1 MRSVV
6 NLVKVP
12 QWRPTEP
19 ELSMM
24 SAISLAPQS
33 ADIGMRVGALVGAT
47 GALVRYKLPV
57 KRRVGALVTT
67 GFTGF
72 TGLVTVVHTAVTMLV
87 TELFRAAKPDVTS
100 MAFAD
105 DGELTHD
112 CTVFLRMFLPIRTI
126 ITLIPAA
133 FALWNSDAGLSLGLP
148 SVSMSRTFGTPA
160 RPLERTDLALRTAG
174 IM

>member
-1 MRSVV
+1 MTR
-6 NLVKVP
+6 
-12 QWRPTEP
+12 
-19 ELSMM
+19 
-24 SAISLAPQS
+24 
-33 ADIGMRVGALVGAT
+33 
-47 GALVRYKLPV
+47 LPV
-57 KRRVGALVTT
+57 KRRIGALVTT
-67 GFTGF
+67 GLTRLPVRPRIGV
-72 TGLVTVVHTAVTMLV
+72 LVTTAVTMLV

-174 IM
+174 AM